1 MTGTLPSRRWTIFGF
16 ILVLCF
22 VTIAYFVAFDNGD
35 LGDSWKTTLHHTF
48 RKTLQR
54 IGNATERFKNHFL
67 SNQTV
72 DHVNRTSENV
82 PTGASSENQVLS
94 ALTESQATSAS
105 SEDQASSPSRE
116 NQAST
121 ESSENQASSPSS
133 ENQAASVS
141 SENQDTNQK
150 CSPAQHVLFLKTHK
164 AGSSTVSN
172 IFFRYGD
179 AHSLSFVLGSDTL
192 IGWPTRF
199 RLGQA
204 MAFDGTRPNFL
215 ASHTRFN
222 KKTMHHLFPK
232 DASKYVT
239 IVRNPVKQFESV
251 FNYMGIGK
259 IYGFGNDP
267 NESLKAFLKKGI
279 EYKDI
284 TRTGASRLARNPQ
297 SFDLGLDYKFY
308 QDAQAVKDYIEF
320 LDKEFDLVMVSDY
333 FDESAVLLKR
343 LLCWEF
349 EDVLYMKSN
358 ERLDKEKAAGFSDDV
373 IENIKRWNK
382 ADMLLFDHF
391 NQTFWRKIEM
401 EGESF
406 KEDLATYRRMKA
418 ELKSQCFTDEMVT
431 QRMYGSKMAKGFKLR
446 SDLSPDV
453 KAKCERMTRT
463 ENNYLAYLRN
473 KRTERLKGIFR
484 AEPNEDDQEKVS
496 WDVASD
502 FKYEPV

>member
-1 MTGTLPSRRWTIFGF
+1 
-16 ILVLCF
+16 
-22 VTIAYFVAFDNGD
+22 
-35 LGDSWKTTLHHTF
+35 
-48 RKTLQR
+48 
-54 IGNATERFKNHFL
+54 
-67 SNQTV
+67 
-72 DHVNRTSENV
+72 
-82 PTGASSENQVLS
+82 
-94 ALTESQATSAS
+94 
-105 SEDQASSPSRE
+105 
-116 NQAST
+116 
-121 ESSENQASSPSS
+121 
-133 ENQAASVS
+133 
-141 SENQDTNQK
+141 
-150 CSPAQHVLFLKTHK
+150 
-164 AGSSTVSN
+164 
-172 IFFRYGD
+172 
-179 AHSLSFVLGSDTL
+179 
-192 IGWPTRF
+192 
-199 RLGQA
+199 
-204 MAFDGTRPNFL
+204 
-215 ASHTRFN
+215 
-222 KKTMHHLFPK
+222 MHHLFPK

-251 FNYMGIGK
+251 FNYMGIGR
-259 IYGFGNDP
+259 IFGFGNDP

-284 TRTGASRLARNPQ
+284 KKTSASRLARNPQ

-391 NQTFWRKIEM
+391 NQTLWRKIKM
-401 EGESF
+401 EGERF
-406 KEDLATYRRMKA
+406 QEDLATYRRMKA

-463 ENNYLAYLRN
+463 ENSYLAYLRN
-473 KRTERLKGIFR
+473 KRTERLKGIFN